1 MAVVLA
7 SQSPRRRELLGQ
19 MGFTDFVIRPAVGEE
34 VVDPAL
40 SPDKLV
46 EELSRQKCAEV
57 AAACDFDDIVIAA
70 DTVVAIDGTVLGKPR
85 SVPDA
90 FAMLSRLSGRHHT
103 VYTGVTVRRGGES
116 LTAHEATRVHF
127 RPLTQAEIEAY
138 ISTGEPMD
146 KAGSY
151 GIQGYGSMLV
161 EGISG
166 DYFNVVGLPVC
177 LLGRMLA
184 RFGVDTMKLAAQKE
198 HKQ

>member
-1 MAVVLA
+1 MAVILA
-7 SQSPRRRELLGQ
+7 SQSPRRRELLVQ
-19 MGFTDFVIRPAVGEE
+19 MGFTDFVIRPAQGEE
-34 VVDPAL
+34 VIDPNL
-40 SPDKLV
+40 SPDRLV

-57 AAACDFDDIVIAA
+57 AANAAPDDLVIAA

-85 SVPDA
+85 SQQEA
-90 FAMLSRLSGRHHT
+90 YAMLSRLSGRHHT
-103 VYTGVTVRRGGES
+103 VYTGVTVSRSGET

-127 RPLTQAEIEAY
+127 RPLTPAEIEAY
-138 ISTGEPMD
+138 VSTGEPMD

>member
-1 MAVVLA
+1 MSVILA

-19 MGFTDFVIRPAVGEE
+19 MGFPDFIIRPAQGEE

-57 AAACDFDDIVIAA
+57 AVSSAPDDLIIAA

-85 SVPDA
+85 SVQDA

-103 VYTGVTVRRGGES
+103 VYTGVTVRRGAQS

-127 RPLTQAEIEAY
+127 RPLTHEEIEAY

-184 RFGVDTMKLAAQKE
+184 QFGVDTMKLAAKKE
-198 HKQ
+198 QTL

>member
-1 MAVVLA
+1 MAVILA

-19 MGFTDFVIRPAVGEE
+19 MGFTDFIIRPAQGEE
-34 VVDPAL
+34 VIDPNL
-40 SPDKLV
+40 SPDRLV

-57 AAACDFDDIVIAA
+57 AANAAPDDLVIAA

-85 SVPDA
+85 SQQEA
-90 FAMLSRLSGRHHT
+90 YAMLSRLSGRHHT
-103 VYTGVTVRRGGES
+103 VYTGVTLSRGGES

-127 RPLTQAEIEAY
+127 RPLTPAEIEAY
-138 ISTGEPMD
+138 VSTGEPMD

>member
-1 MAVVLA
+1 MNIVLA

-19 MGFTDFVIRPAVGEE
+19 MGFTDFIVRPARGEE
-34 VVDPAL
+34 VIDPDL

-46 EELSRQKCAEV
+46 EALSAQKCAEV
-57 AAACDFDDIVIAA
+57 AANSEPDALVIAA

-85 SVPDA
+85 SVQDA

-103 VYTGVTVRRGGES
+103 VYTGVTVCMGERTR
-116 LTAHEATRVHF
+116 TAHEATRVHF
-127 RPLTQAEIEAY
+127 RPLTPGEIEAY

-184 RFGVDTMKLAAQKE
+184 EFGVDTMALAAQKE
-198 HKQ
+198 QSR

>member
-1 MAVVLA
+1 MNIVLA

-19 MGFTDFVIRPAVGEE
+19 MGFTDFIVRPAKGEE
-34 VVDPAL
+34 IVDPDL

-57 AAACDFDDIVIAA
+57 AANSAPGDLIIAA
-70 DTVVAIDGTVLGKPR
+70 DTVVAIDGTVLGKPH
-85 SVPDA
+85 SLQDA

-103 VYTGVTVRRGGES
+103 VYTGVTVSMGEQTR
-116 LTAHEATRVHF
+116 TAHEATRVHF
-127 RPLTQAEIEAY
+127 RPLTREEIEAY

-184 RFGVDTMKLAAQKE
+184 EFGVDTLTLAAQKE
-198 HKQ
+198 YSK

>member
-1 MAVVLA
+1 MDIILA

-19 MGFTDFVIRPAVGEE
+19 MGFTDFIIRPAQGEE
-34 VVDPAL
+34 TIDPDL

-46 EELSRQKCAEV
+46 EALSAQKCAEV
-57 AAACDFDDIVIAA
+57 AALSNDDDLVIAA

-85 SVPDA
+85 SIPDA

-103 VYTGVTVRRGGES
+103 VYTGVTVSRNGET
-116 LTAHEATRVHF
+116 LTAHEATAVHF
-127 RPLTQAEIEAY
+127 RPLTAEEIEAY
-138 ISTGEPMD
+138 IATGEPMD

-151 GIQGYGSMLV
+151 GIQGYGAMLV

-177 LLGRMLA
+177 LLGRMLKQ
-184 RFGVDTMKLAAQKE
+184 FGVDTMKLAAQKE
-198 HKQ
+198 HRA